1 MGVRQPATDVTKT
14 TAVLNG
20 KVLSTTGGRGS
31 YFIEYGPDTAR
42 ELKTPTRPIDF
53 VNGESTP
60 VVEPVDGLEPETT
73 YHFAVCAEDS
83 ENPGDAFCSPDQ
95 TFTTDPPGTDRFTTA
110 QSPFPGSLR
119 NQGWWSPTSSNHDVN
134 PNYIAGSYDGD
145 NRNFFSFDLSSACQ
159 ATEVTLQL
167 TRFRQTGSLTYSLFD
182 VSTPAAVL
190 NANNG
195 TSQAIFDDL
204 GSGTAFGSFPV
215 DPGARPTS
223 SASGSTPRAWPA
235 STRLGVDSS
244 RSAEDP
250 RGGQLRGELPLRIQQ
265 LRRQPAALRRLRF
278 QPDHIDFQKPRR
290 GGIPARGARAGS
302 CIRGERAREPQVR
315 SS

>member
-215 DPGARPTS
+215 DPGAETDILSFRLNPAGVAGFNAARGGFFSIGGRSSGRAAPRRATS
-223 SASGSTPRAWPA
+223 S
-235 STRLGVDSS
+235 DSAT
-244 RSAEDP
+244 SA
-250 RGGQLRGELPLRIQQ
+250 
-265 LRRQPAALRRLRF
+265 AT
-278 QPDHIDFQKPRR
+278 
-290 GGIPARGARAGS
+290 
-302 CIRGERAREPQVR
+302 R
-315 SS
+315 SSSSIAVPTRPHRFPEAPPGRDPCPGRASR